1 MIRAVVVGNGG
12 GGKSTLARAL
22 AERHDLVWCSVDQ
35 IQWAPGWE
43 HAPEDHVVERIRSVM
58 ANDRW
63 IIDGWGPWS
72 SIEERM
78 KLSDTLIFVDLPLW
92 MHFWLAAERQIS
104 IARGQARSDPVEG
117 CDDLAITR
125 RLFET
130 IWHVDQSLKPQLIK
144 LIDRYASARDYYHVT
159 TLEQLEGF
167 AEAQGTTMAAP
178 EPDHRQS

>member
-1 MIRAVVVGNGG
+1 MTRAVVIGNGG

-43 HAPEDHVVERIRSVM
+43 RVPEDVVAERIGEVM
-58 ANDRW
+58 SRDRW
-63 IIDGWGPWS
+63 IIDGWGPWPS
-72 SIEERM
+72 VEERM
-78 KLSDTLIFVDLPLW
+78 GLADTLIFVDLPLW

-104 IARGQARSDPVEG
+104 VAQGRPRDDPVEG

-130 IWHVDQSLKPQLIK
+130 IWHVDQILRPQL
-144 LIDRYASARDYYHVT
+144 LELVDRYASGRDYHHVT
-159 TLEQLEGF
+159 TLEQLEQL
-167 AEAQGTTMAAP
+167 AVA
-178 EPDHRQS
+178 